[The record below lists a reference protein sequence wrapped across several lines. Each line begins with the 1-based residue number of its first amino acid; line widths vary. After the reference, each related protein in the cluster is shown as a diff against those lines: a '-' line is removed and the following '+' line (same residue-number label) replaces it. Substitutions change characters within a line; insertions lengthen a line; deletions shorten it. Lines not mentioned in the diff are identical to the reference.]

1 MNAAPPPLSAAPRTG
16 WWDRHWKWAVP
27 ALVLFS
33 LTLFVGVILLVVSGI
48 FGLMKS
54 SDVYQTALR
63 RARSSPDA
71 IAAFG
76 TPIEPSWWL
85 TGEMKT
91 SDTTGHAA
99 VRFGL
104 SGPKG
109 EGDLSLVADK
119 RGDAWTFST
128 LAIDTD
134 AGKRIDLLTDEERA
148 AATATFEAP

>member
-1 MNAAPPPLSAAPRTG
+1 MNAAPPLPPAPGKG
-16 WWDRHWKWAVP
+16 WWNRHWKWAVP
-27 ALVLFS
+27 VLGVFALTVS
-33 LTLFVGVILLVVSGI
+33 VGVILLFVSGI

-109 EGDLSLVADK
+109 EGDLSLVADQ
-119 RGDAWTFST
+119 RDGAWTFST

-134 AGKRIDLLTDEERA
+134 AGERIDLLTDEERT

>member
-1 MNAAPPPLSAAPRTG
+1 MNAMPPLPAAPRQG

-27 ALVLFS
+27 VLGVFALTV
-33 LTLFVGVILLVVSGI
+33 FVGVILLVVSGI

-54 SDVYQTALR
+54 SEVYQTALR

-119 RGDAWTFST
+119 RDDAWTFST

-134 AGKRIDLLTDEERA
+134 AGARIDLLTEDEKR
-148 AATATFEAP
+148 AATASFDAP

>member
-1 MNAAPPPLSAAPRTG
+1 MNAMPPLPAAPRKG

-27 ALVLFS
+27 VLGVFALTVFI
-33 LTLFVGVILLVVSGI
+33 GVILLVVSGI

-76 TPIEPSWWL
+76 TPIEPGWWL

-91 SDTTGHAA
+91 SDTDGHAA
-99 VRFGL
+99 LEFAL
-104 SGPKG
+104 AGPKG
-109 EGDLSLVADK
+109 EGDLSLIADK
-119 RGDAWTFST
+119 RDGAWVFSLLT
-128 LAIDTD
+128 IDTD
-134 AGKRIDLLTDEERA
+134 AGKRIDLLTDEERV